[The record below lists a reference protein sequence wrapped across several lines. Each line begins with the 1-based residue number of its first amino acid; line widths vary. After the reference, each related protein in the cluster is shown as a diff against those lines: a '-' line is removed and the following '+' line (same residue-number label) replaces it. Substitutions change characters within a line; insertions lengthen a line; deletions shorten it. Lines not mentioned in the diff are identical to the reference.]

1 MKIVI
6 TGGTGAMAKPG
17 ILYFLDQSDVK
28 EILITGRTKKK
39 VDEAVAWFKND
50 RVKGMVLDLM
60 DIEACA
66 KAFKGADVVNN
77 AAYLSTCL
85 SVTTA
90 ALKAG
95 ANYVDLGGNSHW
107 DQMKMHDD
115 FIKIG
120 KTAVLGLGT
129 APGMSAMMPAVVIEN
144 MDSVD
149 TIEIK
154 DICKNMVPHSEHS
167 RPLHWG
173 YSLEGIL
180 DEASMD
186 APILIDGKVEW
197 HPARSFKEYVEF
209 LPPAGGGNVGITIH
223 PEVEM
228 FVHSWTKK
236 GLKNASWKIGFEEDF
251 EQKLRFLSSLGL
263 AHPDNRIVYNGQ
275 EICPRDVVLAAIEAL
290 PPESKKEPNFRG
302 HMIAFVKGIE
312 KGEPVSYKVTEY
324 ATAELTDKMR
334 SRGIYSSYRTGLY
347 AAIGVLMLGRNMA
360 KEKGVLFPQD
370 SLPADK
376 FMKEVID
383 LGIDVSIERCQ
394 PVEM

>member
-66 KAFKGADVVNN
+66 KAFEGADVVYN

-180 DEASMD
+180 DEVSMD

-209 LPPAGGGNVGITIH
+209 LPPAGGGKVGITIH

-251 EQKLRFLSSLGL
+251 EQKLRFLASLGL
-263 AHPDNRIVYNGQ
+263 AHPDNKIVYNGQ
-275 EICPRDVVLAAIEAL
+275 EICPRDVV
-290 PPESKKEPNFRG
+290 
-302 HMIAFVKGIE
+302 
-312 KGEPVSYKVTEY
+312 
-324 ATAELTDKMR
+324 
-334 SRGIYSSYRTGLY
+334 
-347 AAIGVLMLGRNMA
+347 
-360 KEKGVLFPQD
+360 
-370 SLPADK
+370 
-376 FMKEVID
+376 
-383 LGIDVSIERCQ
+383 
-394 PVEM
+394 